1 MFVYLGILK
10 NFLKKTDLEEKEQEF
25 KIWNWVKKN
34 LNKIIISLLLVTPY
48 LLFLLEIRIESFGG
62 YVQNV
67 ATSISGSILASIAI
81 GFTCR
86 EIEGDQDQNLFNE
99 ATAYPNPTSGKLTV
113 SFNST
118 TSGKYILRVTDLL
131 GKIMLI
137 NSGVVQDRLNTQ
149 ELDLGNV
156 AKGMYLLSF
165 EREGSKIKTMKIVV
179 N

>member
-81 GFTCR
+81 GFTFSTLAFQTVR
-86 EIEGDQDQNLFNE
+86 SQFTSEGVDLIRDKNTKSQV
-99 ATAYPNPTSGKLTV
+99 YKLLTCLV
-113 SFNST
+113 FVCLIT
-118 TSGKYILRVTDLL
+118 PIILANFTLL
-131 GKIMLI
+131 AFSIL
-137 NSGVVQDRLNTQ
+137 
-149 ELDLGNV
+149 
-156 AKGMYLLSF
+156 LLSVYF
-165 EREGSKIKTMKIVV
+165 FSSNSSLFLGICPRLAQFSKTNNKTRWLCY
-179 N
+179 